1 MMTGMIARFYGLLIA
16 AALIGGSQQDLNA
29 APLVTQVEIVITF
42 KGEDRTVVF
51 ELDEVKTPRTAQN
64 FRKLCKS
71 GFYDGTLFHRVI
83 PGYIVQAGDPL
94 SKESAKR
101 AMWGTGGPGY
111 TLKPEF
117 GNPHLR
123 GSVAM
128 ARLGD
133 AVNPG
138 KESSGSQFYV
148 ALDRIESLDNEYVV
162 FGQVISGMD
171 VLDEIGNASADQN
184 NTPVNE
190 ILIKKTTV
198 KGETSIP
205 PAPAP
210 APEPEPAPVPSLEP
224 APTTVT
230 EAPAPPVTTSTPP
243 PAPAP
248 PGMPEETLTDIT
260 PGAPTEAV
268 PGNAPEGSLSEGELA
283 KSSEK
288 KAAAQGKTKK
298 QGPLTKFLKRFW

>member
-1 MMTGMIARFYGLLIA
+1 MMTGMKARFYGILIA
-16 AALIGGSQQDLNA
+16 AALVSGAQQELSA
-29 APLVTQVEIVITF
+29 APLVTQVEMVITF

-71 GFYDGTLFHRVI
+71 GFYNGTLFHRVI

-101 AMWGTGGPGY
+101 GMWGTGGPGY

-117 GNPHLR
+117 GKPHLR
-123 GSVAM
+123 GALAM

-148 ALDRIESLDNEYVV
+148 ALDRIESLDGEYVV
-162 FGQVISGMD
+162 FGQVISGME
-171 VLDEIGNASADQN
+171 LMDEIGNAAADQN

-190 ILIKKTTV
+190 IIIKQTTV
-198 KGETSIP
+198 KGETSAP
-205 PAPAP
+205 PVPAP
-210 APEPEPAPVPSLEP
+210 APEPAPAPIPEPEP

-230 EAPAPPVTTSTPP
+230 EAPAPPTSAPAPP

-248 PGMPEETLTDIT
+248 AGMPEETLTDIT
-260 PGAPTEAV
+260 PGASNGTT
-268 PGNAPEGSLSEGELA
+268 PGAGPEGSLSEGDLA
-283 KSSEK
+283 KSAEK
-288 KAAAQGKTKK
+288 KAASQEKAKK
-298 QGPLTKFLKRFW
+298 RGPLSKFLKRFW